1 MLLVRKRTICMYSR
15 GVILGCC
22 KRPERGEGIMTASK
36 ILEGKVVVVTGA
48 GNGVGAEIAKLA
60 AASGANVLVNDL
72 GSEAWGG
79 GADKTPAQRTVAAI
93 TAAGGIA
100 VPSFHSITDWDRA
113 DRKSTRLHSSHSCA
127 TRMRSSP

>member
-60 AASGANVLVNDL
+60 AASGANVLVTDL

-79 GADKTPAQRTVAAI
+79 GPDQTPAQSPVDAI
-93 TAAGGIA
+93 PAAAGLHA
-100 VPSFHSITDWDRA
+100 PSFP
-113 DRKSTRLHSSHSCA
+113 
-127 TRMRSSP
+127 SPAVRGSAKTH

>member
-72 GSEAWGG
+72 
-79 GADKTPAQRTVAAI
+79 
-93 TAAGGIA
+93 
-100 VPSFHSITDWDRA
+100 
-113 DRKSTRLHSSHSCA
+113 DRKSVVSGKSVSVRVDLGGRRIIKKKKHKNI
-127 TRMRSSP
+127 